1 MNGVIPPMKRQISI
15 DCLVVK
21 HLIRLLA
28 LLLVFGVSPPVL
40 LAEDSNGD
48 HDNSRVGML
57 GEFQKKSIV
66 GSWVE
71 TVKFTTDPGRPDI
84 QSLVH
89 FNGDGTLGSSDQGG
103 VMTDPPP
110 TTVTSDGVGVWKQ
123 VDWRTFSYTELALFS
138 DFSGNLTGSLK
149 VSGTYVLKGFGDGF
163 GDTYE
168 GTSFYQVFGPTR
180 CLVPPG

>member
-1 MNGVIPPMKRQISI
+1 M
-15 DCLVVK
+15 
-21 HLIRLLA
+21 IRKKVFWALLA
-28 LLLVFGVSPPVL
+28 VGTTIITTGVVNAQSTV
-40 LAEDSNGD
+40 S
-48 HDNSRVGML
+48 SVGLL

-71 TVKFTTDPGRPDI
+71 TVRFRTDPGRPDI

-89 FNGDGTLGSSDQGG
+89 FNADGTVGSSDQGG
-103 VMTDPPP
+103 VQTDPPP

-149 VSGTYVLKGFGDGF
+149 VSGAYVLKGFGD
-163 GDTYE
+163 TYE
-168 GTSFYQVFGPTR
+168 GKSFYQVFGHPPDNSVQHSGYVTNNGIRIHVEPT
-180 CLVPPG
+180 PTP

>member
-1 MNGVIPPMKRQISI
+1 MMKR
-15 DCLVVK
+15 
-21 HLIRLLA
+21 RAFWALLA
-28 LLLVFGVSPPVL
+28 
-40 LAEDSNGD
+40 
-48 HDNSRVGML
+48 VGMTIVSTGVVNAQSTISSVGLL

-71 TVKFTTDPGRPDI
+71 TVKFTTDPGRPDS

-103 VMTDPPP
+103 VQTDPPP

-149 VSGTYVLKGFGDGF
+149 VSGTYVLKGFGDM
-163 GDTYE
+163 YE
-168 GTSFYQVFGPTR
+168 GTSFYEVLGPDNSVQHSGYVANKGMRIHVEPT
-180 CLVPPG
+180 PTPTP